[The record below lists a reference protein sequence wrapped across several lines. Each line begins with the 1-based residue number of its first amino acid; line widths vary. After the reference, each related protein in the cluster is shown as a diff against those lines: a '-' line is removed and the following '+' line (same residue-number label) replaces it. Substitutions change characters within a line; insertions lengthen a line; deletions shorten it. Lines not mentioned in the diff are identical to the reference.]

1 MPPDKWSIIRP
12 AQVWGV
18 GDKTL
23 TPRIVNFL
31 RHAPCIVHFGKW
43 RGANRW
49 PLAHVR
55 NVATAALLA
64 ATAPEAAGQAINI
77 VDNEH
82 TSIES
87 FYRLLA
93 SVYLPDKTFRS
104 ITIPFWCGVVYG
116 AIISALSN
124 LFNLDHPLA
133 DPSLYALYSISHN
146 LDFGNQRM
154 QALFQTYGNPIITR
168 DEGVAELR
176 ISETAFQP
184 E

>member
-1 MPPDKWSIIRP
+1 LPPDKWSIIRP